1 MKSLIKIVFLGFLAS
16 TSLAHAESDN
26 KMTLLSLLKTAQF
39 SADFEQEISDSE
51 GKLLERSQG
60 HLNILQPTYFDWRV
74 VQPYQQ
80 QIVNDGTYIWSYD
93 VDFAQI
99 TQFHAH
105 QSLQG
110 TPAQLLTGEPGAL
123 KNYEVQSVPCEQVC
137 FDLIATSEETPFRK
151 SQFMFAKGDL
161 VEIEM
166 TDNLNQ
172 QSRLTFLNRNKNIQL
187 KRSDFKFTPPKGVDV
202 IAAK

>member
-1 MKSLIKIVFLGFLAS
+1 MQLFIKKMLFTLVLGAS
-16 TSLAHAESDN
+16 FAQAAPDN
-26 KMTLLSLLKTAQF
+26 KAALLALLKTPQF
-39 SADFEQEISDSE
+39 SADFEQEITNSE

-60 HLNILQPTYFDWRV
+60 HLKILQPTYFDWRV
-74 VQPYQQ
+74 VSPYQQ
-80 QIVNDGTYIWSYD
+80 QIINDGTYIWSYD

-99 TQFHAH
+99 TQFHAD

-123 KNYEVQSVPCEQVC
+123 KNYEVQSVPCDQVC
-137 FDLIATSEETPFRK
+137 FDLIATQEETPFNK
-151 SQFMFAKGDL
+151 LHFIFAKGDL
-161 VEIEM
+161 LAIEM

-172 QSRLTFLNRNKNIQL
+172 QSRLKFLNRKKETRL
-187 KRSDFKFTPPKGVDV
+187 KSSDFKFTPPKGVDV